1 MLSAIYEKSSHLS
14 TKRKTENSKNTL
26 QLKAKIITVELIL
39 LYNKFAF
46 VSIDEVSSIVHSVS
60 QRHYAQVLISKID
73 INNVNTG
80 FDLTFQK

>member
-46 VSIDEVSSIVHSVS
+46 VSIDEASSIVHSVS